1 MPTGKVVMRTR
12 STRRERGA
20 DVAPGFPRRD
30 DRQNDPASSARSH
43 GISAPSRLLRLAL
56 LVGILVAGA
65 AAPHDPSVDAAA
77 HVGGDVYALDLLP
90 SRGPALGG
98 TRVTFHGRG
107 FTTDMACQFGPHT
120 ILPTSVSPEGDTL
133 VCVTPPFGRPAG
145 GFIAVGITITTAK
158 AWPET
163 PRHPGAAAGG
173 AEGGAAGKGRPV
185 VTPRGARSFEY
196 AKAWVLR
203 GVAPSRVDSAGG
215 GVVWATGAHLHA
227 VGSCRFESPALI
239 GGGSASSSFALARVV
254 SSALIAC
261 EAPATGIG
269 VGALAVVSENP
280 SAAETV
286 LRHGHDPGDA
296 GVPGLALV
304 SRRPPKVHRVVAAGS
319 GFSNYFAGATLTMYG
334 SGFDAGGGSN
344 REDDWPGNDAGGGVG
359 GGDDW
364 LGNGAGCA
372 VGTVWVA
379 ATYSSPG
386 RVDCSLPD
394 LAPGAYGRSGWRT
407 ATRATQPPATSSGW
421 RSSAPAAAASLAPGR
436 SGRARGW
443 RAGRRLSRCRRR
455 RRRGGSAAA
464 DFFGAPP
471 DDAFGV
477 CVDSGAG
484 GTGAGFRFRCVA
496 GARPGGGF
504 VAVSARTSASST
516 GLAGAPHVALA
527 FAYVRAPTP
536 RAVAPREGPSAGGY
550 VAWITGDDYLASGAE
565 VRCLFAWAGADAVAR
580 RSPTATVVS
589 STLAACEAPPAATA
603 SGRDVRAFAVDVGS
617 HALGWSDFGLALVA
631 WPASLRV
638 TSVAP
643 SVVAAA
649 GGAFVRLSGRSF
661 PASAEAAWCRV
672 GSVGPVAA
680 RVESSSA
687 IGCATP
693 ATRPTAAVPVTGPSA
708 AVGVVSVD
716 VVGGGWGDD
725 GVGLPSAFPAR
736 TGSGTPSTS
745 ASASA
750 SETGSAA
757 ASADA
762 TTDVRTPIAR
772 VYPLGATPDPGSLA
786 AWLADGAA
794 RCVFSNDGGGGGG
807 VAAAA
812 AAGVHAVDC
821 PVPLTPPGFVSAR
834 VVVGPHGSSVEAV
847 GSVEIEFRPSPV
859 VSGLRGGIDF
869 GGGGST
875 ASAGENAV
883 FDVDGAGFFPG
894 LTCVWCGVAGA
905 EANVLS
911 SVAARCEQP
920 GLETL
925 RLTSAAGAAEGVAC
939 ALGLVS
945 GGADDGLLG
954 AAAVA
959 DGPTA
964 LITPFPGETTAVAPS
979 GGPAS
984 GGTAATART
993 AGFSRRG
1000 DLRATQTGDFRADS
1014 GRSAPSREYPRAE
1027 APCVA
1032 RPPRTCRAP
1041 SPSSSPARA
1050 AVRRLRTSPTG
1061 GSLSGG
1067 TPEARRRPRSP
1078 PPGTPRVTTRWTF
1091 TRGGSAAGSPRRG
1104 SRTCA
1109 CWGTAAAPRARRRG
1123 ARVGPGAASCRR
1135 RRRAGSRPSRWPR
1148 ARVPRVPRVPR
1159 APRALTS
1166 RGSSRR
1172 REASRCTRGPR
1183 RGR

>member
-1 MPTGKVVMRTR
+1 MRTR

-173 AEGGAAGKGRPV
+173 AEGGAEGKGRPV

-269 VGALAVVSENP
+269 VGALAVVSETP

-394 LAPGAYGRSGWRT
+394 LAPGAIRSLRVAYRDARDPAAGDVEWLAIERPGGGGEFGAGAFGAGSGLASGASFVAVPST
-407 ATRATQPPATSSGW
+407 SATR
-421 RSSAPAAAASLAPGR
+421 
-436 SGRARGW
+436 
-443 RAGRRLSRCRRR
+443 
-455 RRRGGSAAA
+455 GGGAAA

-527 FAYVRAPTP
+527 FAYVLSR
-536 RAVAPREGPSAGGY
+536 
-550 VAWITGDDYLASGAE
+550 
-565 VRCLFAWAGADAVAR
+565 
-580 RSPTATVVS
+580 S
-589 STLAACEAPPAATA
+589 STTMPAP
-603 SGRDVRAFAVDVGS
+603 
-617 HALGWSDFGLALVA
+617 L
-631 WPASLRV
+631 
-638 TSVAP
+638 
-643 SVVAAA
+643 
-649 GGAFVRLSGRSF
+649 
-661 PASAEAAWCRV
+661 
-672 GSVGPVAA
+672 
-680 RVESSSA
+680 
-687 IGCATP
+687 
-693 ATRPTAAVPVTGPSA
+693 
-708 AVGVVSVD
+708 
-716 VVGGGWGDD
+716 
-725 GVGLPSAFPAR
+725 
-736 TGSGTPSTS
+736 
-745 ASASA
+745 
-750 SETGSAA
+750 
-757 ASADA
+757 
-762 TTDVRTPIAR
+762 
-772 VYPLGATPDPGSLA
+772 
-786 AWLADGAA
+786 
-794 RCVFSNDGGGGGG
+794 
-807 VAAAA
+807 
-812 AAGVHAVDC
+812 
-821 PVPLTPPGFVSAR
+821 
-834 VVVGPHGSSVEAV
+834 
-847 GSVEIEFRPSPV
+847 
-859 VSGLRGGIDF
+859 
-869 GGGGST
+869 
-875 ASAGENAV
+875 
-883 FDVDGAGFFPG
+883 
-894 LTCVWCGVAGA
+894 
-905 EANVLS
+905 
-911 SVAARCEQP
+911 
-920 GLETL
+920 
-925 RLTSAAGAAEGVAC
+925 
-939 ALGLVS
+939 
-945 GGADDGLLG
+945 
-954 AAAVA
+954 
-959 DGPTA
+959 
-964 LITPFPGETTAVAPS
+964 
-979 GGPAS
+979 
-984 GGTAATART
+984 
-993 AGFSRRG
+993 
-1000 DLRATQTGDFRADS
+1000 
-1014 GRSAPSREYPRAE
+1014 
-1027 APCVA
+1027 
-1032 RPPRTCRAP
+1032 
-1041 SPSSSPARA
+1041 
-1050 AVRRLRTSPTG
+1050 
-1061 GSLSGG
+1061 
-1067 TPEARRRPRSP
+1067 PRS
-1078 PPGTPRVTTRWTF
+1078 
-1091 TRGGSAAGSPRRG
+1091 
-1104 SRTCA
+1104 
-1109 CWGTAAAPRARRRG
+1109 RAR
-1123 ARVGPGAASCRR
+1123 
-1135 RRRAGSRPSRWPR
+1135 W
-1148 ARVPRVPRVPR
+1148 
-1159 APRALTS
+1159 
-1166 RGSSRR
+1166 
-1172 REASRCTRGPR
+1172 
-1183 RGR
+1183 